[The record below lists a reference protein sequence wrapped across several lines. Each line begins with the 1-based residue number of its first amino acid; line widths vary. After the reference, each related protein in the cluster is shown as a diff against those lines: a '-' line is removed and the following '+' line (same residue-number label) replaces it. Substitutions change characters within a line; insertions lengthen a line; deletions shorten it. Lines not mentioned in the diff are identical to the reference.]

1 MISHIDIKD
10 FAIIKDL
17 SLDFKDGLN
26 VITGETGA
34 GKSVVIEAISLAL
47 GSRADTDYIR
57 HGAEKAVISML
68 IDTEDNQYHIKR
80 EISQG
85 KSVCRINGELVSLS
99 ELSAL
104 CKNLVD
110 IHGQYDHQ
118 SLLNHDNH
126 IGILDKYGAPDLF
139 SVKLDVAEKYEA
151 YADAS
156 MQLRDLRRSV
166 SDSAR
171 QKDFLK
177 YELDEIR
184 AASVKPGEYEELE
197 ENIKMMENSE
207 SIYSALNK
215 AHETLFSGDS
225 AAYSLLGEATAA
237 LEEVKEYSAD
247 LAELL
252 QRVNDIYYSL
262 EDINSDLRS
271 NKDRISFSQ
280 AELDVAIERIE
291 VLNKLKKKYGGSL
304 EAVISYADEA
314 EKKLSDIENFDD
326 MMSALEKKIFELK
339 SAYDN
344 AAEELTLKRKETA
357 AKLSELVN
365 KELAELNFTNAVFSV
380 KFDKCTPSAEGI
392 DVIEFL
398 ISANKG
404 EDLKPLAKV
413 ASGGELSRIMLALKR
428 ITGDTDGISTMIFD
442 EIDTGISGATAGV
455 VGDKLKTIAN
465 NHQVVCITHL
475 PQIAAKGS
483 SHFRIEKISDEISTQ
498 ATVVPLNNEQ
508 RIEELARLLSGTV
521 ITDSARAQAKELL
534 QNDRKH

>member
-1 MISHIDIKD
+1 MISHIEIKD

-17 SLDFKDGLN
+17 SLDFQDGLN

-34 GKSVVIEAISLAL
+34 GKSVVIEAISMAL

-57 HGAEKAVISML
+57 HGCDKAVISML
-68 IDTEDNQYHIKR
+68 IDTDDNQYHIKR

-118 SLLNHDNH
+118 SLLNPDNH
-126 IGILDKYGAPDLF
+126 IGILDKYGTSDLF
-139 SVKLDVAEKYEA
+139 SVKLNVAEKYEA
-151 YADAS
+151 YADVS
-156 MQLRDLRRSV
+156 MQLRDLRKSV

-177 YELDEIR
+177 FELEEIK
-184 AASVKPGEYEELE
+184 AASVKLGEDDELE
-197 ENIKMMENSE
+197 ESIKMMENSE
-207 SIYSALNK
+207 SIYSALSK
-215 AHETLFSGDS
+215 AHESLFSGDS
-225 AAYSLLGEATAA
+225 AAYSLLGEASNA
-237 LEEVKEYSAD
+237 LEDVKDYSSD
-247 LAELL
+247 LSDLL

-262 EDINSDLRS
+262 EDINSELRS
-271 NKDRISFSQ
+271 SKDKISFSQ
-280 AELDVAIERIE
+280 AELDGAIERIE

-326 MMSALEKKIFELK
+326 KMAALEKKIFELK
-339 SAYDN
+339 AAYDKD
-344 AAEELTLKRKETA
+344 AAELTLRRKQTA
-357 AKLSELVN
+357 KTLSDLVN
-365 KELAELNFTNAVFSV
+365 KELAELNFSNAVFSV
-380 KFDKCTPSAEGI
+380 KFDSCTPSVEGT

-428 ITGDTDGISTMIFD
+428 IIGDTDGISTMIFD

-455 VGDKLKTIAN
+455 VGDKLNAIAN

-483 SHFRIEKISDEISTQ
+483 SHFRIEKSSDEISTQ
-498 ATVVPLNNEQ
+498 TTVVPLNEEQ

-534 QNDRKH
+534 QK

>member
-17 SLDFKDGLN
+17 SLDFQDGLN

-34 GKSVVIEAISLAL
+34 GKSVVIEAISMAL

-57 HGAEKAVISML
+57 HGCDKAVISML
-68 IDTEDNQYHIKR
+68 LDTDNDQYHIKR

-99 ELSAL
+99 ELSSL

-118 SLLNHDNH
+118 SLLNPDNH
-126 IGILDKYGAPDLF
+126 IDILDKYGASSLF
-139 SVKLDVAEKYEA
+139 PIKLNVAEKYEA
-151 YADAS
+151 YAEAS
-156 MQLRDLRRSV
+156 MQLRDLRKSV

-177 YELDEIR
+177 FELEEIR
-184 AASVKPGEYEELE
+184 SASVKLGEDEELE
-197 ENIKMMENSE
+197 ERIKMMENSE
-207 SIYSALNK
+207 NIYSALQK
-215 AHETLFSGDS
+215 AHEVLFAGDN
-225 AAYSLLGEATAA
+225 AAYSLLADASSA
-237 LEEVKEYSAD
+237 LEDVQGYSSELSD
-247 LAELL
+247 LL

-280 AELDVAIERIE
+280 AELDEAIDRIE

-314 EKKLSDIENFDD
+314 EKSLSDIENFDEK
-326 MMSALEKKIFELK
+326 MAMLEKKISELK
-339 SAYDN
+339 SEYD
-344 AAEELTLKRKETA
+344 EEA
-357 AKLSELVN
+357 GKLSFERQKIAKKLSLLVN
-365 KELAELNFTNAVFSV
+365 KELTELNFSNAVFSA
-380 KFDKCTPSAEGI
+380 KFDICTPGANGI
-392 DVIEFL
+392 DAVEFL

-404 EDLKPLAKV
+404 EDLKALAKV

-428 ITGDTDGISTMIFD
+428 IIGDCDGISTMIFD
-442 EIDTGISGATAGV
+442 EIDTGISGASAGV
-455 VGDKLKTIAN
+455 VGNKLETIAQ
-465 NHQVVCITHL
+465 NHQVICITHL

-483 SHFRIEKISDEISTQ
+483 SHFRIEKSSDEISTQ
-498 ATVVPLNNEQ
+498 TTVVPLDDEQ
-508 RIEELARLLSGTV
+508 RIEEIARLLSGTV
-521 ITDSARAQAKELL
+521 ITESARAQAKELL
-534 QNDRKH
+534 SK